1 MESSVLQHWIHPV
14 DSLHRAAYTDKCR
27 LCLRSVTDLLHAKG
41 LESDSAKAVA
51 HWNCF
56 LGWKERA
63 KRCEK
68 FFQAI
73 RDQAVATSLEL
84 EFCVQDADIAI
95 VLDRGTNEFWI
106 IARDTM
112 SRCVIST
119 NHWTLDCSPR
129 QVPRGEEEREA
140 ALEGLR
146 LARARFPVLAEL
158 VSKADFSR
166 KDAFKLELEVANKA
180 NAEFYARLMPRLSAI
195 LAEQPACP
203 HCLSKSRDH
212 RLVTPGLSRAE
223 LRVNPASR
231 KTVVDFGRGAWTARG
246 VYLACAKCGGSFAPP
261 VIERILQESLER
273 PGDS

>member
-14 DSLHRAAYTDKCR
+14 DSLHQAANTDKCR
-27 LCLRSVTDLLHAKG
+27 LCLQPVSDLLHTKG
-41 LESDSAKAVA
+41 LEFGAAKAVA

-73 RDQAVATSLEL
+73 RDEAVATSLEL
-84 EFCVQDADIAI
+84 EFCVQDTDIAI
-95 VLDRGTNEFWI
+95 VLDRDTNEFWV

-112 SRCVIST
+112 SRCVISRD
-119 NHWTLDCSPR
+119 HWTQDCSPR

-140 ALEGLR
+140 ALEGLGI
-146 LARARFPVLAEL
+146 ARARFPVLAEL
-158 VSKADFSR
+158 HSKADFSR
-166 KDAFKLELEVANKA
+166 KDVLKVEIEVANKA
-180 NAEFYARLMPRLSAI
+180 NAEFHARLMPRLRGI

-203 HCLSKSRDH
+203 HCLSKSRNH

-223 LRVNPASR
+223 LRMDPASR
-231 KTVVDFGRGAWTARG
+231 KTVVDFGRGGWTVRG
-246 VYLACAKCGGSFAPP
+246 VYFACAKCGGSFAPP
-261 VIERILQESLER
+261 VIERILQESQKELC
-273 PGDS
+273 DS